1 MPFGKLQELAEWVRK
16 RDEHAGA
23 RLALLER
30 VASLDPIAGDGSD
43 PERIELADRIERWRY
58 QWLQHSQGSL
68 DADGMALAR
77 ELDLLMNALRGGLPR
92 PARSLPEWLLEPT
105 ENEEAIE
112 QVFDARVSTD
122 SLATAALEA
131 TKRHASG
138 ADATC
143 PGQTGRTILLYAPLY
158 LSNHCINHCLYCSF
172 RFPNAMARSRLEPE
186 EVLAEANALR
196 QRGFRHILL
205 VAGEYPAL
213 VNMAYLREI
222 VELLR
227 QKDVS
232 VAIEVAPQ
240 STRDYS
246 VLRSAG
252 ICGVT
257 LYQETY
263 DTKEY
268 ARVHP
273 RGTKSWFDWRLEG
286 PERAAEA
293 GVDRLGLGILVG
305 LTDPRGD
312 FRALV
317 RHGRYLTHRFPSLQL
332 AFSLPRIHA
341 APPEFVRTHTISDEL
356 YFRLYCGLRLA
367 FPDATLVLS
376 TRETSAVRNRL
387 ARICITQMS
396 AGSSTSPGGY
406 LTPASPDHAL
416 EQFPVCDPRP
426 PQEVTAYLNEQGIS
440 VRWQLDREP
449 EVGSRGQRT

>member
-1 MPFGKLQELAEWVRK
+1 MRTAKLQELAEWVRQ

-23 RLALLER
+23 RLAILER
-30 VASLDPIAGDGSD
+30 VARLDPIAGDGSD
-43 PERIELADRIERWRY
+43 PERNDLADRIERWRY
-58 QWLQHSQGSL
+58 QWLQHAQGKL
-68 DADGMALAR
+68 DANGLTLAR
-77 ELDLLMNALRGGLPR
+77 ELDLLMNTLRGGPPR

-112 QVFDARVSTD
+112 QVFDTRVSTE
-122 SLATAALEA
+122 SLETAALDA
-131 TKRHASG
+131 TMRHASG

-143 PGQTGRTILLYAPLY
+143 PGQTGRTMLLYAPLY

-172 RFPNAMARSRLEPE
+172 RFPNTMARSRLEPE

-222 VELLR
+222 VGLLR
-227 QKDVS
+227 QKEFS

-246 VLRSAG
+246 LLRSAG

-263 DTKEY
+263 DVQEY

-273 RGTKSWFDWRLEG
+273 RGTKSWYDWRLEG

-293 GVDRLGLGILVG
+293 GVDQIGLGILVG
-305 LTDPRGD
+305 LADPMAD
-312 FRALV
+312 LRALI
-317 RHGRYLTHRFPSLQL
+317 RHGRYLAERFPSLQL

-341 APPEFVRTHTISDEL
+341 APPEFVLRHTISDEL
-356 YFRLYCGLRLA
+356 YCRFYCGLRLA
-367 FPDATLVLS
+367 FPGATLVLS
-376 TRETSAVRNRL
+376 TRETATVRNRL

-406 LTPASPDHAL
+406 LTPASPEHAL
-416 EQFPVCDPRP
+416 QQFPVCDSRA
-426 PQEVTAYLNEQGIS
+426 PQEVTDYLMEQGIS
-440 VRWQLDREP
+440 VRWHLDD
-449 EVGSRGQRT
+449 